1 MTEALLRGQLR
12 LESARHALK
21 NFLWS
26 AASRFALH
34 GLCPWEPEDRW
45 VMLRH
50 HEIFLPGLGKGL
62 DGAKIAHISDLHCCP
77 FMRELHLLRYFEM
90 VNQLEAD
97 FIVLTGDFISASSRH
112 YVRRIGKLLSNLS
125 AHVEVMAVL
134 GNHDHGLFHPQ
145 QEVVRGLGDYVAGE
159 LNSAGIRV
167 LINKSRSFTKDGSTV
182 CFVGLGELWTED
194 YLPAVAFEGVPPDRP
209 TIALCHNPD
218 DAPHL
223 ANLGATYVLS
233 GHTHGQIT
241 RGSRIHNLLFPK
253 KNRQFIAG
261 QYNLG
266 HDRFVYVNRGI
277 GPSRRARPDTRP
289 EIALFTLRDLAQS
302 AYRPRPWAGTVTN
315 VEIPGHWQETE
326 LGSMVY

>member
-12 LESARHALK
+12 IESARHALK

-50 HEIFLPGLGKGL
+50 HDIFLPSLGKGL
-62 DGAKIAHISDLHCCP
+62 DGAKIAHLSDLHCCP
-77 FMRELHLLRYFEM
+77 FMRERHLLRYFEM
-90 VNQLEAD
+90 VNEMEPD
-97 FIVLTGDFISASSRH
+97 FVVLTGDFISASSRH

-125 AHVEVMAVL
+125 ARVEVIGVL
-134 GNHDHGLFHPQ
+134 GNHDHGLYHPQ
-145 QEVVRGLGDYVAGE
+145 QEEVRGLGNYVTGHLE
-159 LNSAGIRV
+159 SAGVRV

-182 CFVGLGELWTED
+182 CFVGLGELWTEN
-194 YLPAVAFEGVPPDRP
+194 YRPAVAFDGVPPDRA

-233 GHTHGQIT
+233 GHTHGQKV
-241 RGSRIHNLLFPK
+241 RGNRIHSLLFPK
-253 KNRQFIAG
+253 KNRHFIAG
-261 QYNLG
+261 EYNLG

-315 VEIPGHWQETE
+315 VEIPAHWEETA
-326 LGSMVY
+326 LKSMVY